1 MELFFGEFFWGLLA
15 VVMIDL
21 VLAGDNAIVIG
32 MAARNVPLDQRKK
45 TILLGTAGAIGV
57 RIAATAGVVY
67 LLKIPG
73 LMAVGGLLLLRIAYK
88 LLADGQQ
95 PHAIDAKDSL
105 LAAVR
110 TIVVADAVMGI
121 DNVLAVAG
129 ASHGNFLLLTLGLLI
144 SVPVVI
150 WGSTLFVK
158 CVDRY
163 PVVIYAG
170 AGILAWTAMKML
182 LGEPLMA
189 DFVKPYPAVQWAAMA
204 LAVASVL
211 GGGWMKSRPEPA
223 RIPVRIT
230 PDQRD
235 QF

>member
-1 MELFFGEFFWGLLA
+1 MQLFSGEFFWGLLA

-32 MAARNVPLDQRKK
+32 MAARNVPPSQRRK
-45 TILLGTAGAIGV
+45 TILLGTVGAIGV
-57 RIAATAGVVY
+57 RIAATAGMVY

-73 LMAVGGLLLLRIAYK
+73 LLAIGGLLLLRIAYK
-88 LLADGQQ
+88 LLADGQRQ
-95 PHAIDAKDSL
+95 HAIDAKDSL
-105 LAAVR
+105 VAAVR

-129 ASHGNFLLLTLGLLI
+129 AAHGNFLLLALGLLI

-163 PVVIYAG
+163 PAVIYAG

-182 LGEPLMA
+182 LGEPLWVE
-189 DFVKPYPAVQWAAMA
+189 FVKPYPIAQWASMA
-204 LAVASVL
+204 LAVAAVL
-211 GGGWMKSRPEPA
+211 GGGWLKNRPEPA
-223 RIPVRIT
+223 LIPVRINT
-230 PDQRD
+230 KQTEK
-235 QF
+235 F

>member
-1 MELFFGEFFWGLLA
+1 MELFSSEFFWGLLA

-32 MAARNVPLDQRKK
+32 MAARNVPLEQRQK

-57 RIAATAGVVY
+57 RIVATAGMVY
-67 LLKIPG
+67 LLNIPG
-73 LMAVGGLLLLRIAYK
+73 LMAFGGVLLLRIAYK
-88 LLADGQQ
+88 LLADEQQ
-95 PHAIDAKDSL
+95 QHAIEAKDSL

-129 ASHGNFLLLTLGLLI
+129 ASHGNFVLLVLGLLI

-158 CVDRY
+158 CVDCY

-182 LGEPLMA
+182 LSEPLLAEMI
-189 DFVKPYPAVQWAAMA
+189 KPYPVAQWAAMA
-204 LAVASVL
+204 LAVVAVV
-211 GGGWMKSRPEPA
+211 GGGWMKSRTEPA
-223 RIPVRIT
+223 LIPLRINSNQT
-230 PDQRD
+230 DT
-235 QF
+235 F

>member
-1 MELFFGEFFWGLLA
+1 MELFAGEFLWGLLA

-32 MAARNVPLDQRKK
+32 MAARNVPMEQRQK

-67 LLKIPG
+67 LLNIPG
-73 LMAVGGLLLLRIAYK
+73 LMAIGGLLLLRIAYK

-95 PHAIDAKDSL
+95 QHQIDAKDSL
-105 LAAVR
+105 WAAVR
-110 TIVVADAVMGI
+110 TIVVADAVMGV

-129 ASHGNFLLLTLGLLI
+129 ASHGNFLLLALGLLI

-150 WGSTLFVK
+150 WGSTIFIK

-163 PVVIYAG
+163 PAVIYAG

-182 LGEPLMA
+182 LSEPLLA
-189 DFVKPYPAVQWAAMA
+189 DWVNPYPVAQWFAMA
-204 LAVASVL
+204 LAVAAVL
-211 GGGWMKSRPEPA
+211 GGGWMQSRPAPV
-223 RIPVRIT
+223 PVRIHSNHS
-230 PDQRD
+230 DA
-235 QF
+235 F